1 VTHAGSAVR
10 LVLAE
15 LGPSPGA
22 GPSVA
27 MVAAAR
33 SLRDAGA
40 EVVHGG
46 VLASV
51 RAVVR
56 IVEQEDPAAL
66 VLGVVAE
73 TSETSEIT
81 EVSEATGVA
90 LWDPATVAELVAALP
105 QVPLFGLGERAC
117 GAGLPPLP
125 DELEDLVGSLAHA
138 GTT

>member
-1 VTHAGSAVR
+1 VTPAGSAVR

-15 LGPSPGA
+15 LGPSPEA
-22 GPSVA
+22 GSVA

-33 SLRDAGA
+33 ALRDAGA

-73 TSETSEIT
+73 PSEIT
-81 EVSEATGVA
+81 EVSEATDVA

-105 QVPLFGLGERAC
+105 QVPLFGLGEQAC
-117 GAGLPPLP
+117 GAGLPTLP
-125 DELEDLVGSLAHA
+125 DELEDLVGSLANV